1 MPRILMIV
9 GSLRKQSFNHQLARE
24 IERIIG
30 DRAEVTFLDWGDVPL
45 MNQDI
50 EWPAPEAVQ
59 RVRDAVLA
67 ADGLWFFSPE
77 YNYQIPGGLK
87 NLLDWLSRPL
97 DEHDRTSPSAIKGKR
112 AAISGVGGRN
122 ATAGMRKDLER
133 LFSATGVQI
142 IGGPSLG
149 ISLTPEE
156 WSSDVLTPEP
166 GTLGTLGAAVDDY
179 LAALE
184 R

>member
-24 IERIIG
+24 IERVVG
-30 DRAEVTFLDWGDVPL
+30 DRRRGHFLDWGDVPL
-45 MNQDI
+45 MNQDD
-50 EWPAPEAVQ
+50 
-59 RVRDAVLA
+59 RVA
-67 ADGLWFFSPE
+67 S
-77 YNYQIPGGLK
+77 PGGGATRSRRRTRRRRPVV
-87 NLLDWLSRPL
+87 LLARIQLPDSGRARTSSTGSRTL

-133 LFSATGVQI
+133 LFSAMGVQI

-166 GTLGTLGAAVDDY
+166 GTLG
-179 LAALE
+179 ALQGGRGRLPGSAE

>member
-77 YNYQIPGGLK
+77 YNYQIPGGL
-87 NLLDWLSRPL
+87 
-97 DEHDRTSPSAIKGKR
+97 RTSSTGSRAPSTSMTAPARPPSRASALPSA
-112 AAISGVGGRN
+112 ALA
-122 ATAGMRKDLER
+122 DE
-133 LFSATGVQI
+133 
-142 IGGPSLG
+142 
-149 ISLTPEE
+149 TP
-156 WSSDVLTPEP
+156 PP
-166 GTLGTLGAAVDDY
+166 ACA
-179 LAALE
+179 
-184 R
+184 RI